1 MKRFIPVFCAVLLM
15 ATVAACTRA
24 KPEQPATPTLIAAPT
39 LAPQTLPT
47 PVLPANETPLPE
59 VTPIPSGGEP
69 TLIPTPTIPPQF
81 LATAGPPPTSIPGA
95 LSTPVPAVPSTTL
108 PGTYTVQRGEWIY
121 SIARKFGITPQAL
134 IAANPGVNPN
144 VLYPGQVLHI
154 PGGGGGTP
162 VTPSPGGKTY
172 TVQRGDTLFR
182 IAVRFGTTV
191 FALQSANNIANPNF
205 IYPGQVLTVP

>member
-1 MKRFIPVFCAVLLM
+1 MM
-15 ATVAACTRA
+15 ATEAASTRA
-24 KPEQPATPTLIAAPT
+24 KPEQPTPTLVAAP
-39 LAPQTLPT
+39 AVVSPQVLPT

-59 VTPIPSGGEP
+59 VTPIPSSGEP

-81 LATAGPPPTSIPGA
+81 LATAGPPPTSVPGA
-95 LSTPVPAVPSTTL
+95 VSTPVVSSAI

-134 IAANPGVNPN
+134 VAANPGINPN
-144 VLYPGQVLHI
+144 LLYPGQVLRI

-162 VTPSPGGKTY
+162 VPPSPGGKTY
-172 TVQRGDTLFR
+172 TVQRGDTLFS

-191 FALQSANNIANPNF
+191 FALQQANNIANPNF
-205 IYPGQVLTVP
+205 IYPGQVLTIP